1 VKDVGMTDTPTT
13 SGVTASRGRGRRPFV
28 VGFVIGF
35 LVTVPAIMLAL
46 AFTLWETLLPFVVPG
61 SLLLRIWGS
70 AMADWPGLVNV
81 LLACLANG
89 LVYGLVGLAA
99 AAVLRGRRRG

>member
-1 VKDVGMTDTPTT
+1 MTDAPTT
-13 SGVTASRGRGRRPFV
+13 PGVTASRGRGRRPFV

-46 AFTLWETLLPFVVPG
+46 AFPVWETLLPFAVPG
-61 SLLLRIWGS
+61 GLLLRIWGS

-89 LVYGLVGLAA
+89 LVYGMVAQAG
-99 AAVLRGRRRG
+99 AAVLRGRERG